1 MSIRHS
7 VIIAAASLVAGIVI
21 GGYVQGLRWDADAAE
36 LGRQQSDNISAGQ
49 QAIIARQSFD
59 FHRYNEIARNANQ
72 YAINIQGKSDEK
84 QIVYRTIIKRDPVSG
99 KCVPDDVA
107 DRLLDYTHRLRAS
120 AMRTTASGTDTTG
133 AGAAATGC
141 RLTYGQA
148 VYWID
153 PLLTAIDQA
162 NSQLAGILDAESDR
176 ARGTIAVDV
185 ESRKE

>member
-7 VIIAAASLVAGIVI
+7 VIISLASLVAGFVT
-21 GGYVQGLRWDADAAE
+21 GLYVQGLRWDADAAE
-36 LGRQQSDNISAGQ
+36 IGRQQSDDISASQ

-59 FHRYNEIARNANQ
+59 FHRYNEVARNANQ

-120 AMRTTASGTDTTG
+120 AMHTVTERTDTTG
-133 AGAAATGC
+133 AGSTAAAC

-153 PLLTAIDQA
+153 PLLTTLDKVL
-162 NSQLAGILDAESDR
+162 NQLAQIREIESGR
-176 ARGTIAVDV
+176 
-185 ESRKE
+185 

>member
-21 GGYVQGLRWDADAAE
+21 GGYVQGLRWDADTAE
-36 LGRQQSDNISAGQ
+36 TSRQQSDDISASQ

-84 QIVYRTIIKRDPVSG
+84 QIIYRTVIKHHPASRE
-99 KCVPDDVA
+99 CVPDDVA
-107 DRLLDYTHRLRAS
+107 TGLLDYTNSLRAS
-120 AMRTTASGTDTTG
+120 AMYATTG
-133 AGAAATGC
+133 KPDATSASTIATAC
-141 RLTYGQA
+141 RLTYAQA

-162 NSQLAGILDAESDR
+162 NSQLAGIRE
-176 ARGTIAVDV
+176 IE
-185 ESRKE
+185 ESRTTAAGIRP